1 MSNYEIN
8 IQIDISK
15 TESEVTK
22 GATQSGDGRFR
33 IVVSRESG
41 QSIDQCEQ
49 ALLAVNYPAIREA
62 LSRHFIEVSKQAA
75 DSYRPGTLKKTPR
88 PMRSMEK

>member
-8 IQIDISK
+8 LQIDIGK
-15 TESEVTK
+15 TESEITK
-22 GATQSGDGRFR
+22 GATQCGEGRFR
-33 IVVSRESG
+33 MVVSGESG
-41 QSIDQCEQ
+41 QSIDQCEH

-62 LSRHFIEVSKQAA
+62 LSCHFSEVSRQAA
-75 DSYRPGTLKKTPR
+75 EAYGPGVLKKTPL